1 MKNHSHDHNTSK
13 IGWALLLNF
22 SFTII
27 EIIGG
32 LLTNSVAILSDA
44 LHDFGDT
51 ISLLISYWLEKFS
64 RKKPTKTFTYGYKR
78 FSLVAAVINSLVLLL
93 GSFLILSQAVPRLL
107 QPEHTNAQGMFFLS
121 LIGIL
126 FNGLAFFKLKGG
138 ENMNE
143 RTVSWHFLED
153 VLGWVSIFIIS
164 IIMMWKDIHLLDPI
178 LSILFTLYILGGVVK
193 NLKQTLMLFLQASP
207 LNIAEIENQLIQ
219 IKNVIAA
226 HDTHAWSQDGEH
238 HVISTHI
245 IVNKR
250 LSPQQ
255 LMQAKCGAKKI
266 LERPHIHSTIE
277 VEIEGEECGMSK
289 KCR

>member
-1 MKNHSHDHNTSK
+1 MSSHSHHHKSSR

-44 LHDFGDT
+44 LHDLGDT
-51 ISLLISYWLEKFS
+51 VSLLVSYWLERVS

-78 FSLVAAVINSLVLLL
+78 FSLIAAVINSLILFT
-93 GSFLILSQAVPRLL
+93 GSLIILSQAVPRLI
-107 QPEHTNAQGMFFLS
+107 QPEHTNAQGMFILS
-121 LIGIL
+121 LIGIF
-126 FNGLAFFKLKGG
+126 FNGIAFFKLKGG
-138 ENMNE
+138 KNMNE

-153 VLGWVSIFIIS
+153 VLGWVSIFLVS

-178 LSILFTLYILGGVVK
+178 LSILFTLYILWGVVK
-193 NLKQTLMLFLQASP
+193 NLKQTVMLFLQASP
-207 LNIAEIENQLIQ
+207 LNIADIENQLIQ

-245 IVNKR
+245 IVKKR

-255 LMQAKCGAKKI
+255 LIQVKCEARKL

-277 VEIEGEECGMSK
+277 VEIEGEKCGTAK
-289 KCR
+289 KCG